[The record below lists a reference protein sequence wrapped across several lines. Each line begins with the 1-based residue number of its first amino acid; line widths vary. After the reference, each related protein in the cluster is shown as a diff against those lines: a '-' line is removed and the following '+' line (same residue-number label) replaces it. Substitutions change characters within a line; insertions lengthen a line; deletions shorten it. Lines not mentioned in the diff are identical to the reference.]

1 MKPSKRK
8 LGVTGPLIMLSRH
21 RIHRYRSSD
30 ISCDQLRP
38 SPRALIGKP
47 TGLKFR
53 LRHTVLEIE
62 ARLEIS
68 CSQMNSPVTGT
79 KSLFKLLAFEVYLHF
94 VMDISRTGA
103 EFILIPDAK
112 AGDGLRKVARL
123 QIIERDLR
131 RAWEASS

>member
-1 MKPSKRK
+1 
-8 LGVTGPLIMLSRH
+8 
-21 RIHRYRSSD
+21 
-30 ISCDQLRP
+30 
-38 SPRALIGKP
+38 
-47 TGLKFR
+47 
-53 LRHTVLEIE
+53 
-62 ARLEIS
+62 
-68 CSQMNSPVTGT
+68 MNSPVTGT